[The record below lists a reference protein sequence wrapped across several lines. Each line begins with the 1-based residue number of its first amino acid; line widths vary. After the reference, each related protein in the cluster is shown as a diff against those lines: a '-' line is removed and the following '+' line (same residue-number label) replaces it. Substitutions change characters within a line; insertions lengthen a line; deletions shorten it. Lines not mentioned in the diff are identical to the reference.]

1 MHHLVVITGANR
13 GLGASLA
20 SSYLTDSGASALS
33 FVLVGRD
40 RVALE
45 TVLSGLESVSSTLPT
60 TVRGIV
66 VDSVDLSKTDELE
79 KNIGRIVTAIHQLRD
94 TAMKENK
101 PITKSVLIN
110 NAGSLGNLS
119 KTAKEFSWQEAKA
132 YLDFN
137 VVSMIGLSNAFVH
150 DILAAHP
157 KASGEHE
164 TVVVSIS
171 SLLAVQAFP
180 YWGLYA
186 TGKAARDMFLNVMGS
201 EETGSNIKT
210 LNYAPGPLD
219 NQMQADVRATLGDKE
234 QLEIYSNMHK
244 EGKLVS
250 MADSSK
256 KLVAILRDNKF
267 KSGSHID
274 FYDQV

>member
-66 VDSVDLSKTDELE
+66 VDNVDLSKTDELE

-137 VVSMIGLSNAFVH
+137 VVSMIGLSNAFVQ

-201 EETGSNIKT
+201 EEAGSNIKT